1 MTAEIIKFGGPTS
14 VDKLLDYI
22 KERQPIELVTILFD
36 GEGYEFHHTEIES
49 ISRIIG
55 TLERLKLDLMIQK
68 DYYEND

>member
-36 GEGYEFHHTEIES
+36 GEGYEFHFTEINS
-49 ISRIIG
+49 LSRLIG
-55 TLERLKLDLMIQK
+55 TLERLKFDLMIQK